1 MPVLDSS
8 FLGCF
13 IATQDSGGS
22 SHLPGFGGNEI
33 EEVIHAVSALLN
45 TRSPF
50 SLSVCS
56 QLTRRTVL
64 DYGLPDFLHL
74 SPLSR
79 EASYQLARAVR
90 EAIDAHEKRLIVDT
104 IDVQLPRPSRE
115 IFRVVVTGSI
125 RTRRGDLERVS
136 FPIEVQ

>member
-1 MPVLDSS
+1 MRVRDSS

-13 IATQDSGGS
+13 IATQGGGKPG
-22 SHLPGFGGNEI
+22 LFPGFGCNEK
-33 EEVIHAVSALLN
+33 EEVIHAVSVLLN

-50 SLSVCS
+50 SLSACS

-79 EASYQLARAVR
+79 EATYQLARAVR
-90 EAIDAHEKRLIVDT
+90 EAIEAHEKRLIVDT

>member
-1 MPVLDSS
+1 MRDSS

-13 IATQDSGGS
+13 IAAQDREGAGL
-22 SHLPGFGGNEI
+22 LPSFVGNEK
-33 EEVIHAVSALLN
+33 EEVIHAVSVLLN

-56 QLTRRTVL
+56 KLTRRTVL

-79 EASYQLARAVR
+79 EASYELARAVR
-90 EAIDAHEKRLIVDT
+90 EAIEAHEKRLIVGT